1 MTFPYDLY
9 PPYDPTWPPR
19 RTPFGFEPVG
29 PLPALPETTSF
40 EGFDLPRPPPTAA
53 VPPVADPPRTG
64 RPFDASTP
72 TWGIGSAVPLSSD
85 GPTYAQTEELLTLLR
100 ELVAAVNRIGR

>member
-1 MTFPYDLY
+1 MANQFNPR
-9 PPYDPTWPPR
+9 TWPTDFAVFPGYFR
-19 RTPFGFEPVG
+19 ARPAAPHGFEPVG
-29 PLPALPETTSF
+29 PL
-40 EGFDLPRPPPTAA
+40 PPPTAA

-64 RPFDASTP
+64 LPFDASTP
-72 TWGIGSAVPLSSD
+72 TRGIGSAVPLSSD